1 MRQRF
6 LYFLTALVF
15 ITKGFANF
23 TISEFLTDNET
34 GITDEDSDYSD
45 WIEIK
50 SLSSSTT
57 NIGGWLLTDNL
68 TLENKWEFPSI
79 EIPPFGRIIV
89 FASGKN
95 RSETNSELHTNFMLN
110 SEGEY
115 LALINPDGT
124 TIAIE
129 YNFPKQK
136 TDISY
141 GYSSKPIEEVLISS
155 STPISWFLPDA
166 PINDWMSTNFNDE
179 SWNTGKF
186 GIGFDTSDDYAPF
199 FETDIKEQMRG
210 NQTSVLVRSQF
221 EITEPNEIL
230 EVALNIRYEDGFVAW
245 INNQIVASRNSPEL
259 IQWNSRATSNRP
271 DSEAVQ
277 KTNVNLEFDLGNFRK
292 GTNTF
297 AIQGLNRSP
306 VGSDFLIAPELIIT
320 KASNQA
326 DLSKGYFLEPTPG
339 LINNDNVLG
348 FVEDTKFSINRGLY
362 DSPIELQISSDTPNS
377 TIIFTTDGSLPSND
391 NGTTYTKPFKLN
403 KTTTIRAIAIKSGYK
418 STNVDT
424 QTYLFPKDIKSQS
437 NMDDDV
443 VEDPRYSGEIE
454 SSLSNN
460 LPSISI
466 TVDNESFFGP
476 FGIHSNPEL
485 SGRNAEVPISIEY
498 FSKNQPEDQ
507 FQIDAGLRIHGGN
520 AREHPKK
527 PLRLYFRE
535 SYGKKRLKHDLFPGS
550 SVSSFD
556 QLILRS
562 GGHDSWSLANDFGR
576 DPIIDLPPHGTLMRD
591 QFLRKTE
598 LEMGL
603 LSPRGKY
610 VHLYLN
616 QRYWGIY
623 DLHERPNA
631 AFFES
636 HLGGEE
642 EDFDVIHHPTF
653 FGEDYTMVDGDPLTW
668 ETARNLLNRGINS
681 AEDYNNISDLIDI
694 DNLIDH
700 FIVRTWSADY
710 DWLSPIERNDA
721 NVSVFDNKNWYSGG
735 KSRGE
740 NGKFKFFTW
749 DAEMSMGNHL
759 MINLAQFG
767 IPSQGIINFDLTGVN
782 DVGSPA
788 EFYSKLRSY
797 KPFKIR
803 FGDRLHMHMFNN
815 GTMST
820 YNNTV
825 RWDGMARELESAI
838 IAESARWG
846 DEGTTIPDPFTRD
859 DTWYPEIEWVR
870 DEFIQQ
876 RNLIFINQLK
886 ERGLYPKTE
895 APNLNQFGG
904 NVPDDFALKMN
915 SKNSE
920 IYYTTDG
927 TDPYIP
933 KTSDNIIIVD
943 ESNEAHALIP
953 SIENGGADIDLEWK
967 DVDAPENLGEWIYG
981 ESGIGYERSGFNYR
995 SLINL
1000 DVEEMAG
1007 TNPSLFVRIP
1017 FIIDDTTDPQLIN
1030 ELRLLMRYDDGF
1042 IAYING
1048 VKVASSN
1055 APQQASWNSSSTG
1068 NRSDSLAIIPE
1079 EFDISDNKDLL
1090 VIGENM
1096 LAIQALNDTSQSSD
1110 LLCIP
1115 QIVATSF
1122 SFEETLNQNASK
1134 YTQIINLKED
1144 TTILARSYN
1153 TEDSEW
1159 SALVSAKFTVGN
1171 LASEENLVISEFN
1184 YHPLKAD
1191 ELENSNSEFDRGDFE
1206 FIEITNTKD
1215 LTISLRGVKFT
1226 QGIDFDFDSHSKI
1239 KELQPGQ
1246 QILIVKNSKAMQ
1258 VRYGEGITN
1267 HIAGEFQNGTK
1278 LSNNGE
1284 RITITGNDDQVIFSI
1299 NYSDQKPWPI
1309 GSDGDGFSNILKQNS
1324 NDTFPLSNPKS
1335 WTISKLPN
1343 GSPAGILLNGENYID
1358 WIAEYFPL
1366 ETEIDE
1372 KSLPNS
1378 DPDND
1383 GFMNVVEYSFGTSPN
1398 DRKIKPTISYTII
1411 NLNESDYLSTT
1422 FKANAN
1428 ASDIEIIGET
1438 STNLRDWQNDFEI
1451 ISISLTKDKLHKI
1464 ITIKSN
1470 HSIKTSRLEQMRLKS
1485 NLDLNLSNE

>member
-1 MRQRF
+1 MRQKF
-6 LYFLTALVF
+6 LYFLLALVF
-15 ITKGFANF
+15 TTKGFSDF

-34 GITDEDSDYSD
+34 GIIDEDSDYSD

-50 SLSSSTT
+50 NLIGSNIS
-57 NIGGWLLTDNL
+57 IGGWFLTDDESL
-68 TLENKWEFPSI
+68 KSKWEFPSL

-89 FASGKN
+89 YASGKD
-95 RSETNSELHTNFMLN
+95 RSEINSELHTNFMLN
-110 SEGEY
+110 SDGEY
-115 LALINPDGT
+115 LALIKPDGE
-124 TIAIE
+124 TIAVE
-129 YNFPKQK
+129 YNFPEQK
-136 TDISY
+136 TDVSY
-141 GYSSKPIEEVLISS
+141 GYSSKPIEEVLIST
-155 STPISWFLPDA
+155 STPITWFLPDA
-166 PINDWMSTNFNDE
+166 AINDWTSTNFNDE

-186 GIGFDTSDDYAPF
+186 GIGFDISEDYAPF
-199 FETDIKEQMRG
+199 YETDIKEQMRG

-221 EITEPNEIL
+221 EITEPNAIL
-230 EVALNIRYEDGFVAW
+230 EVGLNIRYEDGFVAW
-245 INNQIVASRNSPEL
+245 INNQPVASRNAPEL
-259 IQWNSRATSNRP
+259 IQWDSRATSNRP

-277 KTNVNLEFDLGNFRK
+277 KTRVDLEFDLENLRK

-326 DLSKGYFLEPTPG
+326 DLSKGYFLEPSPG

-348 FVEDTKFSINRGLY
+348 FVKDTKFSLDRGFY
-362 DSPIELQISSDTPNS
+362 DSPIELQISSDTPDCV
-377 TIIFTTDGSLPSND
+377 IKFTTDGSSPSND
-391 NGTTYTKPFKLN
+391 NGTTYTEPIRLN
-403 KTTTIRAIAIKSGYK
+403 KTTTIRAIALKNGYQP
-418 STNVDT
+418 TNIDT
-424 QTYLFPKDIKSQS
+424 QTYLFSEDIKTQA
-437 NMDDDV
+437 NMDNDV
-443 VEDPRYSGEIE
+443 VQDSRYSEKIE
-454 SSLSNN
+454 ESLSGN

-466 TVDNESFFGP
+466 TVDDDSFFGP
-476 FGIHSNPEL
+476 FGIYSNPEL
-485 SGRNAEVPISIEY
+485 SGRNAEIPISIEY
-498 FSKNQPEDQ
+498 FSNKEPEDQ

-520 AREHPKK
+520 ARDHPKK

-550 SVSSFD
+550 PVSSFD

-591 QFLRKTE
+591 QFLRRTE
-598 LEMGL
+598 LEMGM

-610 VHLYLN
+610 VHLYIN
-616 QRYWGIY
+616 QEYWGIY

-636 HLGGEE
+636 YLGGNE

-653 FGEDYTMVDGDPLTW
+653 FGEDYTMVDGDPITW
-668 ETARNLLNRGINS
+668 ETARNLLNRGITS
-681 AEDYNNISDLIDI
+681 AEDYNNISKLIDI

-710 DWLSPIERNDA
+710 DWLSPIERNNA

-740 NGKFKFFTW
+740 TGKFKFFTW

-759 MINLAQFG
+759 MINLVQFG

-782 DVGSPA
+782 DPGSPA

-797 KPFKIR
+797 KPFRIR

-815 GTMST
+815 GAMST

-825 RWDGMARELESAI
+825 RWDDMANELESAI

-846 DEGTTIPDPFTRD
+846 DEGTTAPDPFTRD

-870 DEFIQQ
+870 DEFIKQ
-876 RNLIFINQLK
+876 RNLIYINQLK

-895 APNLNQFGG
+895 APNFNQFGG
-904 NVPDDFALKMN
+904 NVPDDFVLKMN

-920 IYYTTDG
+920 IYYTIDG

-933 KTSDNIIIVD
+933 KSSDNIILVD
-943 ESNEAHALIP
+943 EFTEAHTLIP
-953 SIENGGADIDLEWK
+953 STENGGADIDLEWRN
-967 DVDAPENLGEWIYG
+967 VDDPENSGEWIYG

-995 SLINL
+995 PLITL

-1007 TNPSLFVRIP
+1007 NNPTLFIRIP
-1017 FIIDDTTDPQLIN
+1017 FIIDGDTDPQLIN
-1030 ELRLLMRYDDGF
+1030 DLRLLMRYDDGF

-1068 NRSDSLAIIPE
+1068 NRSDSLAITPE
-1079 EFDISDNKDLL
+1079 EFNISEYKNLL
-1090 VIGENM
+1090 IKGENI
-1096 LAIQALNDTSQSSD
+1096 LTIQALNDTSQSSD

-1115 QIVATSF
+1115 EIIATIS
-1122 SFEETLNQNASK
+1122 SLEETLSQNASK
-1134 YTQIINLKED
+1134 YNQPIDMKED
-1144 TTILARSYN
+1144 TTILARSYSIEN
-1153 TEDSEW
+1153 SEW

-1184 YHPLKAD
+1184 YHPLEAN
-1191 ELENSNSEFDRGDFE
+1191 ESENSNNEFDRGDFE
-1206 FIEITNTKD
+1206 FIEITNTED

-1246 QILIVKNSKAMQ
+1246 QILIVKNIKAMQ
-1258 VRYGEGITN
+1258 ARYGENIAN
-1267 HIAGEFQNGTK
+1267 HIAGEFKNGTK

-1284 RITITGNDDQVIFSI
+1284 RITITGNDDQVIFSF
-1299 NYSDQKPWPI
+1299 NYSDEEPWPI
-1309 GSDGDGFSNILKQNS
+1309 GSDGDGFSNIIQENS
-1324 NDTFPLSNPKS
+1324 NEIIPLSDSKS

-1343 GSPAGILLNGENYID
+1343 GSPAGISLNEENYAD
-1358 WIAEYFPL
+1358 WITTYFPV
-1366 ETEIDE
+1366 ETAEFDE
-1372 KSLPNS
+1372 YSLPNS
-1378 DPDND
+1378 DPDKD
-1383 GFMNVVEYSFGTSPN
+1383 GFVNVAEYAFGTSPN
-1398 DRKIKPTISYTII
+1398 NSKIKPTFNYDII
-1411 NLNESDYLSTT
+1411 NSNENDYLSIT

-1438 STNLRDWQNDFEI
+1438 STNLNNWQNDCRI
-1451 ISISLTKDKLHKI
+1451 LSISLTDDKLHKI
-1464 ITIKSN
+1464 ITIRSN
-1470 HSIKTSRLEQMRLKS
+1470 RAIDQNRLQQMRIKS
-1485 NLDLNLSNE
+1485 NLDLENQ